1 MGSYVNDGERI
12 QYDCEDELDKPGL
25 VVTQTD
31 AAVAG
36 DVKLVDADKEK
47 PAGVALMSTEDPLNK
62 NTYLS
67 DVEITTI
74 RTGAVECILASDNAE
89 IVRGDAIMA
98 VKDGAN
104 KEGVVDKLTIR
115 VDNIANY
122 SADMIALLGFAEEAK
137 AVNIGATYGTKIKVR
152 LALQR
157 T

>member
-12 QYDCEDELDKPGL
+12 QYTCEDALNKPGL

-36 DVKLVDADKEK
+36 KVKLVDADKEK

-62 NTYLS
+62 GTYLTAQ
-67 DVEITTI
+67 EITVI
-74 RTGAVECILASDNAE
+74 RTGVVECILASDNAE

-98 VKDGAN
+98 VKDAAN
-104 KEGVVDKLTIR
+104 KEGVVDKLTIQ
-115 VDNIANY
+115 VDNIGNY
-122 SADMIALLGFAEEAK
+122 SGDMIALLGFAEEAK
-137 AVNIGATYGTKIKVR
+137 ATLLGATYGTKIKVR
-152 LALQR
+152 LKLQR